1 MADLKLPFTPQ
12 GDGNKFVLIIFG
24 NFLYLKLPFTPQGD
38 GNAANKKSIDS
49 AIELE
54 ITFYPARGWK
64 RKIYD

>member
-1 MADLKLPFTPQ
+1 LKLPFTPQ
-12 GDGNKFVLIIFG
+12 GDGNLLVIS
-24 NFLYLKLPFTPQGD
+24 NFSAISRLKLPFTPQGD